1 MSYHFYSTEAI
12 TRLPKRMSRAL
23 RDLFTREGMEK
34 HEHKIDVIDEIWS
47 ADHYL
52 LPLDAS
58 DDALY
63 RAADSA
69 ARACYQFCADLQS
82 LDAIVSA
89 IHQHCAR
96 HDVAAPAG
104 KEEGEIIR
112 RALDKAWWL
121 RGIRK
126 AHARRCEHMAIRL
139 GFTHFKAGAYV
150 SNETAY
156 RQQRRNKQNAK
167 LLASIEMQNEN
178 GQIYS
183 LEELAA
189 LGTAN
194 KSIRHSELMTR
205 IRGFEE
211 IASDL
216 HHVGIFATIT
226 APSKYHAVLSKNG
239 EPNPKYQAFGEPTP
253 RDAQAYLCDV
263 WKKIRSKLH
272 RDGIHAYGFRI
283 AEPHHDGCPHWHMLM
298 FVAPEHLERYEKII
312 TAYALLDDGDERGAQ
327 KNRVKLVR
335 IEAGKGTAA
344 GYIIKY
350 VTKNTD
356 GKNLGDHHVIEE
368 GQKHILVEDL
378 VGDELITPTQ
388 RVCYWAQTWGIRQFQ
403 QVGGAPVGPWRE
415 LRRVKSESILHAPD
429 AVKSAW
435 QAAQTIKATE
445 INIVDG
451 KRLKTVKTIKQA
463 SYRDYLLA
471 QGGPTVGRKGLV
483 KIATRSTIVEGK
495 YATYEMDKPCGI
507 YHAFNPHAVY
517 ESVRYQWTVVGAA
530 KAAVF
535 DLPWTGVNNCTQK
548 FKKKVPTSVLT
559 PEESAAIA
567 VRLADFLEKNPQ
579 PVYQPTNWSA
589 IEKKSKDLERETKDF
604 ADAMNTQCENTRRLE
619 VAAYE
624 NNDIAARKRIV
635 TFWAQRNACPYPRI
649 FMNKSDL

>member
-1 MSYHFYSTEAI
+1 MSYRFYSTDAI
-12 TRLPKRMSRAL
+12 TSLPKRMGRAL
-23 RDLFTREGMEK
+23 RDLFTREGMDK

-52 LPLDAS
+52 LPLDAP
-58 DDALY
+58 DEALY

-69 ARACYQFCADLQS
+69 ARECYQFCADLQS

-89 IHQHCAR
+89 IRNLCDR
-96 HDVAAPAG
+96 LTVAPPAG
-104 KEEGEIIR
+104 EEEAEIIR

-126 AHARRCEHMAIRL
+126 AHARRCEHTAIRL
-139 GFTHFKAGAYV
+139 GFTSYKTGPYV

-167 LLASIEMQNEN
+167 LLASIELQNEN
-178 GQIYS
+178 GQVYS
-183 LEELAA
+183 LDALAA
-189 LGTAN
+189 LGIAN
-194 KSIRHSELMTR
+194 KSNRRGELMTR

-211 IASDL
+211 IAFDL
-216 HHVGIFATIT
+216 GHVGLFATIT
-226 APSKYHAVLSKNG
+226 APSKYHAVLSKSG
-239 EPNPKYQAFGEPTP
+239 ESNQKYIEFGEPTP
-253 RDAQAYLCDV
+253 RDAQLYLCDV
-263 WKKIRSKLH
+263 WKRIRSKLH

-298 FVAPEHLERYEKII
+298 FVPPEHQERYEAII
-312 TAYALLDDGDERGAQ
+312 TAYALIEDGDERGAD

-344 GYIIKY
+344 GYIAKY
-350 VTKNTD
+350 IAKNID
-356 GKNLGDHHVIEE
+356 GEHVGDHHMR
-368 GQKHILVEDL
+368 EDGRTYIVTDDL
-378 VGDELITPTQ
+378 AGDELLTPSQ

-415 LRRVKSESILHAPD
+415 LRRVKSESIINAPE

-445 INIVDG
+445 TNIVDG
-451 KRLKTVKTIKQA
+451 KRVETVKTIKQA
-463 SYRDYLLA
+463 SYSDYLRA
-471 QGGPTVGRKGLV
+471 QGGPLVGRKGLV

-495 YATYEMDKPCGI
+495 YATYETEKPCGI
-507 YHAFNPHAVY
+507 YHAWNPHAVY

-530 KAAVF
+530 KAVAF

-548 FKKKVPTSVLT
+548 SKNRKSTSVLT

-567 VRLADFLEKNPQ
+567 VRLAEFIEKNPQ
-579 PVYQPTNWSA
+579 PVYQPTDWTA
-589 IEKKSKDLERETKDF
+589 IEQNSKGLERETKKF
-604 ADAMNTQCENTRRLE
+604 ADAMNTQCENTRRQE

-624 NNDIAARKRIV
+624 NNDMAARKRLV
-635 TFWAQRNACPYPRI
+635 ASWAALNACPYPRI
-649 FMNKSDL
+649 FMTEKDL

>member
-1 MSYHFYSTEAI
+1 MSYRFYSSEAI
-12 TRLPKRMSRAL
+12 TGLPKRMGRAL
-23 RDLFTREGMEK
+23 RDLFARDGYEK
-34 HEHKIDVIDEIWS
+34 HEHKVDVIDEIWS
-47 ADHYL
+47 ADHFI
-52 LPLDAS
+52 LPPDAP
-58 DDALY
+58 DEALY
-63 RAADSA
+63 RAADTA

-89 IHQHCAR
+89 IHEHCDR
-96 HDVAAPAG
+96 HGVAAPAG
-104 KEEGEIIR
+104 KEEAEIIR

-167 LLASIEMQNEN
+167 LLASIEIQNEN
-178 GQIYS
+178 GQIYN
-183 LEELAA
+183 LEALAA

-211 IASDL
+211 IAFDL
-216 HHVGIFATIT
+216 GHVGIFATIT
-226 APSKYHAVLSKNG
+226 APSKYHAVLSKSG
-239 EPNPKYQAFGEPTP
+239 EPNPKYKAFGEPTP

-298 FVAPEHLERYEKII
+298 FVAPEHLERYEKVM
-312 TAYALLDDGDERGAQ
+312 TAYAMREDGDECGAK

-356 GKNLGDHHVIEE
+356 GKNLDEHHVIEN

-378 VGDELITPTQ
+378 VGDELIKPSQ

-415 LRRVKSESILHAPD
+415 LRRVKSESILHAPE

-435 QAAQTIKATE
+435 QAAQSIKATE
-445 INIVDG
+445 INVVDG
-451 KRLKTVKTIKQA
+451 KRVKTVKTIKQA

-483 KIATRSTIVEGK
+483 KIATRSTVVEGK

-507 YHAFNPHAVY
+507 YHAWNPHAVY

-530 KAAVF
+530 KAVAF
-535 DLPWTGVNNCTQK
+535 DLPWTGVNNCTK
-548 FKKKVPTSVLT
+548 KSKKKISTSVLT
-559 PEESAAIA
+559 PEEIAATA
-567 VRLADFLEKNPQ
+567 VRLADFIEKNPQ
-579 PVYQPTNWSA
+579 PAYQPTDWSA
-589 IEKKSKDLERETKDF
+589 IDKKSKDLERETDKF
-604 ADAMNTQCENTRRLE
+604 ATAMNAQCEETRRQE
-619 VAAYE
+619 AAAYE
-624 NNDIAARKRIV
+624 KNDMAARKRLV
-635 TFWAQRNACPYPRI
+635 TSWAALGACPYPRI
-649 FMNKSDL
+649 FITERDL

>member
-1 MSYHFYSTEAI
+1 MSYRFYSTEAI
-12 TRLPKRMSRAL
+12 TGLPKRMGRAL
-23 RDLFTREGMEK
+23 RALFERDGMAK

-47 ADHYL
+47 DDH
-52 LPLDAS
+52 LPALDAS
-58 DDALY
+58 DEALY
-63 RAADSA
+63 RAADTA
-69 ARACYQFCADLQS
+69 ARECYQFCAELQS

-89 IHQHCAR
+89 IRNHCDL
-96 HDVAAPAG
+96 HGVTAPAG
-104 KEEGEIIR
+104 EEESEIIR

-139 GFTHFKAGAYV
+139 GFTHFRAGAYV
-150 SNETAY
+150 SNETVY
-156 RQQRRNKQNAK
+156 RQRRRNKQNAK
-167 LLASIEMQNEN
+167 LLASIELQNEN

-183 LEELAA
+183 LEALAA
-189 LGTAN
+189 LGSAN
-194 KSIRHSELMTR
+194 KTIRHAELMTR

-211 IASDL
+211 IAFDL
-216 HHVGIFATIT
+216 GHVGVFATIT

-239 EPNPKYQAFGEPTP
+239 EPNPKYMAFGEPTP

-263 WKKIRSKLH
+263 WKRIRSKLH

-298 FVAPEHLERYEKII
+298 FVPPEHRERYEAVI
-312 TAYALLDDGDERGAQ
+312 TAYALIEDGDERGAD

-344 GYIIKY
+344 GYISKY
-350 VTKNTD
+350 ISKSID
-356 GKNLGDHHVIEE
+356 GEHVGDHHMMED
-368 GQKHILVEDL
+368 GQTHIVVDDL
-378 VGDELITPTQ
+378 VGDELITPSQ

-415 LRRVKSESILHAPD
+415 LRRVKSETIHKAPE
-429 AVKSAW
+429 AVKAAW
-435 QAAQTIKATE
+435 HAAQSIKATE

-451 KRLKTVKTIKQA
+451 KRVKTVKTIKQA
-463 SYRDYLLA
+463 SYRDYLRA

-483 KIATRSTIVEGK
+483 KIATRATVVEGK
-495 YATYEMDKPCGI
+495 YATYETDKPCGI
-507 YHAFNPHAVY
+507 YHAWNPHAVY

-530 KAAVF
+530 KAVAF

-548 FKKKVPTSVLT
+548 TKNRKSTSVLT

-567 VRLADFLEKNPQ
+567 VRLAKFIEKNPQ
-579 PVYQPTNWSA
+579 PAYQPTDWTA
-589 IEKKSKDLERETKDF
+589 IEQKSKDLERETKKF
-604 ADAMNTQCENTRRLE
+604 ADALNAQCENTRQQE

-624 NNDIAARKRIV
+624 NNDMAARKRLV
-635 TFWAQRNACPYPRI
+635 ASWAALDACPYPRI
-649 FMNKSDL
+649 FMTKKDL